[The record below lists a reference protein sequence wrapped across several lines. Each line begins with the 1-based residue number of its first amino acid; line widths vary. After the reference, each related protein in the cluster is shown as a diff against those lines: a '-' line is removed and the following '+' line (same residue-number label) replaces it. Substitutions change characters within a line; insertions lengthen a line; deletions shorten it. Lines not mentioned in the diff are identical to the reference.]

1 MKCFDFLRGGT
12 NMRNFIAGMDIG
24 FGQAKVCLKEGE
36 SKAQTLCFP
45 RIFAE
50 AKTNNWG
57 LNNHFVYGIDGDR
70 FYVGE
75 EALSYQDSLIRRDYR
90 DYVKDKTYW
99 LCICKALVEL
109 GIFDDNDNVRIK
121 RLILGLAPGHFSK
134 AKIKHMQRK
143 ARCGVEFAYN
153 NKMNRFSAENV
164 KILPQGSGAFFSE
177 MLTDSGL
184 VKESNGY
191 KKLHGIL
198 DVGFRTTDFLIF
210 ENGQFIGEQEELSE
224 DTGIRMVLEKLQ
236 SYIKKKYGKEEIEFL
251 EPVLKGKPYE
261 FRGEDY
267 DLTDIV
273 AQLILDHINKRI
285 EPEVLK
291 RWEGRINRMNKIIIC
306 GGGAYFFKDINDFLK
321 EHRKQI
327 FIPGEPEM
335 SNAIGFCR
343 YGVMQDKLQG
353 FQVKN

>member
-1 MKCFDFLRGGT
+1 
-12 NMRNFIAGMDIG
+12 MRNITAGMDIG

-57 LNNHFVYGIDGDR
+57 LNNHSVYDIDGDR

-90 DYVKDKTYW
+90 DYVKDNTYW

-109 GIFDDNDNVRIK
+109 GIFNDSDNVRIQ
-121 RLILGLAPGHFSK
+121 RLILGLAPGHYSK
-134 AKIKHMQRK
+134 ANIKHMQRK
-143 ARCGVEFAYN
+143 ALDGVEFTYN
-153 NKMNRFSAENV
+153 DEIHRFSAETV
-164 KILPQGSGAFFSE
+164 KILTQGSGAFFSE

-184 VKESNGY
+184 VKERTNY
-191 KKLHGIL
+191 KKLYGIL

-210 ENGQFIGEQEELSE
+210 ENGQFIGEKEELSE
-224 DTGIRMVLEKLQ
+224 DTGMRTVLEKLQ
-236 SYIKKKYGKEEIEFL
+236 SYIKGKYDKEEL
-251 EPVLKGKPYE
+251 EYLERVLRGESFE
-261 FRGEDY
+261 FRGEKH
-267 DLTDIV
+267 DLKNVV
-273 AQLILDHINKRI
+273 AQLVSDHIHQRI

-306 GGGAYFFKDINDFLK
+306 GGGAYFFKDANGFLM
-321 EHRKQI
+321 EHRRQI
-327 FIPGEPEM
+327 FIPLGPEM

-343 YGVMQDKLQG
+343 YGAMQDQLQR
-353 FQVKN
+353 FQTKKW